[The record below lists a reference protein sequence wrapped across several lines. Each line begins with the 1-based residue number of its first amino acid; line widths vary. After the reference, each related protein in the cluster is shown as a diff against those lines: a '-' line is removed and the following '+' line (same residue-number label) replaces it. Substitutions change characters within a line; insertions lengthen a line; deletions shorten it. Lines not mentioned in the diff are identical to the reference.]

1 MTYVLHVLHIIMS
14 REQKVVYG
22 DFWLIIVVIMATLI
36 DSLLVVFILD
46 KQFNWRLMDR
56 FRSRERGRDI
66 AHFITCVT
74 LGFQI
79 CLDRIVCTFKH

>member
-1 MTYVLHVLHIIMS
+1 MTYVLHVLHIIMF
-14 REQKVVYG
+14 REQKAVYG
-22 DFWLIIVVIMATLI
+22 GFLLIIVVIMATLI

-46 KQFNWRLMDR
+46 KKFNWALLNR

-74 LGFQI
+74 MGF
-79 CLDRIVCTFKH
+79 